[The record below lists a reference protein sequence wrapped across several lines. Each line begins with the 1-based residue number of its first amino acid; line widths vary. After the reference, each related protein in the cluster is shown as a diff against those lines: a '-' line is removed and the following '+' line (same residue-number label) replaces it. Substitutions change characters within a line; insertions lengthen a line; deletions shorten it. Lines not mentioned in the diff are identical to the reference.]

1 MSRGGKRTGAGR
13 PAGAENRA
21 TAETKRA
28 LSDLAAGHAD
38 AAIGALVHIA
48 QHGQSESA
56 RVSAAVAIL
65 DRGFGRPR
73 QAVEVEN
80 ITPPEPMQ
88 ITWRV
93 VEPLNLAWGNASTSA
108 LHELH
113 QLLTDA
119 EHPQAGAVASEIGRR
134 EAH

>member
-1 MSRGGKRTGAGR
+1 MSRGGKRQGAGR

-38 AAIGALVHIA
+38 AAISALAYIA

-65 DRGFGRPR
+65 DRGFGKPR

-80 ITPPEPMQ
+80 ITPPEPLQ
-88 ITWRV
+88 V
-93 VEPLNLAWGNASTSA
+93 AWANASTPA
-108 LHELH
+108 LRELH
-113 QLLTDA
+113 QLLADA
-119 EHPQAGAVASEIGRR
+119 DHPQAASVQGELQRR
-134 EAH
+134 T

>member
-28 LSDLAAGHAD
+28 LSELAAGHAD
-38 AAIGALVHIA
+38 AAISALAYIA

-80 ITPPEPMQ
+80 IGPPEPMQ

-93 VEPLNLAWGNASTSA
+93 VEPLNLAWANASTPA
-108 LHELH
+108 LRELH
-113 QLLTDA
+113 QLLADA
-119 EHPQAGAVASEIGRR
+119 EHPQAASVQGELHRR
-134 EAH
+134 T